1 MDRLLLIKRLL
12 WVFVEIFSLG
22 LVLIIFL
29 YFLLG
34 QTSGTF
40 VLSVI
45 ENIGLFVKSAGE
57 NTIVALLI
65 IISLVLYLN
74 RGETEPK
81 PIEKKQQRLYA
92 V

>member
-1 MDRLLLIKRLL
+1 MDKLIFLKRVL
-12 WVFVEIFSLG
+12 WFLVEIFSLG

-40 VLSVI
+40 VISVI
-45 ENIGLFVKSAGE
+45 ENIGVFVKSAGE

-74 RGETEPK
+74 KAEANPK
-81 PIEKKQQRLYA
+81 PPPRSREKK
-92 V
+92 

>member
-1 MDRLLLIKRLL
+1 LDRLLLIKRLL

-45 ENIGLFVKSAGE
+45 ENIGMFVKSAGE

-74 RGETEPK
+74 KSEIEPK
-81 PIEKKQQRLYA
+81 PKAKK
-92 V
+92 

>member
-1 MDRLLLIKRLL
+1 MRSVLDRLILIKRLL
-12 WVFVEIFSLG
+12 WIFVEIFSLG

-34 QTSGTF
+34 QTSGAF

-45 ENIGLFVKSAGE
+45 ENIGVFVRYAGE

-74 RGETEPK
+74 KGESGINS
-81 PIEKKQQRLYA
+81 IEKK
-92 V
+92 

>member
-1 MDRLLLIKRLL
+1 LDRLLLIKRLL

-34 QTSGTF
+34 QTSGMF
-40 VLSVI
+40 VLAVI
-45 ENIGLFVKSAGE
+45 ENIGQFVKSAGE

-74 RGETEPK
+74 KGEAEPK
-81 PIEKKQQRLYA
+81 SKGRK
-92 V
+92 

>member
-1 MDRLLLIKRLL
+1 MDKLILLKRVL
-12 WVFVEIFSLG
+12 WFLVEISSLG

-45 ENIGLFVKSAGE
+45 ENIGVFVKSAGE

-74 RGETEPK
+74 KGEADPK
-81 PIEKKQQRLYA
+81 SKPREKK
-92 V
+92 

>member
-1 MDRLLLIKRLL
+1 MDRLILIKRVL
-12 WVFVEIFSLG
+12 WFLVEIFSLG

-40 VLSVI
+40 VLAVI

-74 RGETEPK
+74 KSESEPK
-81 PIEKKQQRLYA
+81 SKGRK
-92 V
+92 

>member
-1 MDRLLLIKRLL
+1 MDKLILLKRVL
-12 WVFVEIFSLG
+12 WFLVEIFSLG

-45 ENIGLFVKSAGE
+45 ENIGIFVKSAGE

-74 RGETEPK
+74 KSESGPK
-81 PIEKKQQRLYA
+81 PRSRTRK
-92 V
+92 

>member
-1 MDRLLLIKRLL
+1 MDKLILLKRVL
-12 WVFVEIFSLG
+12 WFLVEISSLG

-45 ENIGLFVKSAGE
+45 ENIGVFVKSAGE

-74 RGETEPK
+74 KSEAEPK
-81 PIEKKQQRLYA
+81 SKGRK
-92 V
+92 

>member
-74 RGETEPK
+74 KSEIEPK
-81 PIEKKQQRLYA
+81 AKK
-92 V
+92 

>member
-1 MDRLLLIKRLL
+1 MDKLIFLKRVL
-12 WVFVEIFSLG
+12 WFLVEIFSLG

-40 VLSVI
+40 VVAVI
-45 ENIGLFVKSAGE
+45 ENIGVFVKSAGE

-74 RGETEPK
+74 KGEGDTRPRANPK
-81 PIEKKQQRLYA
+81 TKK
-92 V
+92 

>member
-1 MDRLLLIKRLL
+1 MDRVILIKRVL
-12 WVFVEIFSLG
+12 WFLVEIFSLG

-40 VLSVI
+40 VLAVI

-74 RGETEPK
+74 KSEAEPK
-81 PIEKKQQRLYA
+81 SKGRK
-92 V
+92 

>member
-1 MDRLLLIKRLL
+1 LDRLLLIKRLL

-74 RGETEPK
+74 KSEIEPK
-81 PIEKKQQRLYA
+81 PKAKK
-92 V
+92 

>member
-1 MDRLLLIKRLL
+1 MDKLIFLKRVL
-12 WVFVEIFSLG
+12 WFLVEIFSLG

-40 VLSVI
+40 VISVI
-45 ENIGLFVKSAGE
+45 ENIGVFVKSAGE

-74 RGETEPK
+74 KAEANPK
-81 PIEKKQQRLYA
+81 SPPRSREKK
-92 V
+92 

>member
-1 MDRLLLIKRLL
+1 LDRLILIKRVL
-12 WVFVEIFSLG
+12 WFLVEIFSLG

-40 VLSVI
+40 VLAVI

-74 RGETEPK
+74 KSESEPK
-81 PIEKKQQRLYA
+81 SKGRK
-92 V
+92 

>member
-74 RGETEPK
+74 RAETEPK
-81 PIEKKQQRLYA
+81 AKK
-92 V
+92 

>member
-1 MDRLLLIKRLL
+1 MDKLIFLKRVL
-12 WVFVEIFSLG
+12 WFLVEIFSLG

-40 VLSVI
+40 VVAVI
-45 ENIGLFVKSAGE
+45 ENIGVFVKSAGE

-74 RGETEPK
+74 KAEGDTGPRARPK
-81 PIEKKQQRLYA
+81 TKK
-92 V
+92 

>member
-81 PIEKKQQRLYA
+81 AKK
-92 V
+92 

>member
-1 MDRLLLIKRLL
+1 MLLKRVL
-12 WVFVEIFSLG
+12 WFLVEIFSLG

-45 ENIGLFVKSAGE
+45 ENIGVFVKSAGE

-74 RGETEPK
+74 KNEAGSK
-81 PIEKKQQRLYA
+81 PRSKTRK
-92 V
+92 

>member
-1 MDRLLLIKRLL
+1 MDKLIFLKRVL
-12 WVFVEIFSLG
+12 WFLVEIFSLG

-34 QTSGTF
+34 QTSGAF
-40 VLSVI
+40 VVAVI
-45 ENIGLFVKSAGE
+45 ENIGVFVKSAGE

-74 RGETEPK
+74 KAEGGTRSRS
-81 PIEKKQQRLYA
+81 KK
-92 V
+92 

>member
-74 RGETEPK
+74 KSEIEPK
-81 PIEKKQQRLYA
+81 PKAKK
-92 V
+92 

>member
-1 MDRLLLIKRLL
+1 MRSVLDRLILIKRLL

-34 QTSGTF
+34 QTSGAF

-74 RGETEPK
+74 KGESEPK
-81 PIEKKQQRLYA
+81 PKVKK
-92 V
+92 

>member
-1 MDRLLLIKRLL
+1 MDKLILLKRVL
-12 WVFVEIFSLG
+12 WFLVEISSLG

-34 QTSGTF
+34 QTSGSF
-40 VLSVI
+40 VLAVVG
-45 ENIGLFVKSAGE
+45 NIGEFVKSAGE

-74 RGETEPK
+74 KAEDGPK
-81 PIEKKQQRLYA
+81 RASRLRAKK
-92 V
+92 

>member
-1 MDRLLLIKRLL
+1 MRSVLDRLILIKRLL

-74 RGETEPK
+74 KSEIEPK
-81 PIEKKQQRLYA
+81 PKAKK
-92 V
+92 

>member
-1 MDRLLLIKRLL
+1 MDKLIFLKRVL
-12 WVFVEIFSLG
+12 WFLVEIFSLG
-22 LVLIIFL
+22 LVLIIFM

-40 VLSVI
+40 VISVI
-45 ENIGLFVKSAGE
+45 ENIGVFVKSAGE

-74 RGETEPK
+74 KAEANPK
-81 PIEKKQQRLYA
+81 SPPRSREKK
-92 V
+92 

>member
-1 MDRLLLIKRLL
+1 MDKLIFLKRVL
-12 WVFVEIFSLG
+12 WFLVEIFSLG

-40 VLSVI
+40 VLAVI

-74 RGETEPK
+74 KSEAEPK
-81 PIEKKQQRLYA
+81 SKGRK
-92 V
+92 

>member
-1 MDRLLLIKRLL
+1 MDRLILIKRVL
-12 WVFVEIFSLG
+12 WFLVEIFSLG

-40 VLSVI
+40 VLAVI

-74 RGETEPK
+74 KSEAEPK
-81 PIEKKQQRLYA
+81 SKGRK
-92 V
+92 